1 MFQYKEL
8 MVRADSRHMDFM
20 RKNWSYYKAN
30 RDLRPNTHVWSS
42 RGFNAGS
49 IDSSIIHPSNN
60 QHGDNEYSK
69 GNREYKTGYVV
80 DT

>member
-20 RKNWSYYKAN
+20 RKSWSYYNAN

-49 IDSSIIHPSNN
+49 I
-60 QHGDNEYSK
+60 
-69 GNREYKTGYVV
+69 
-80 DT
+80 